1 VSIIFIIAALVILV
15 YCLFIGYIIAHIQ
28 NNFSKSDWPQTK
40 VSIIIPARN
49 EADNIAN
56 CLHSIALQTLPQV
69 QFEIILIDDFSEDN
83 TVKIAMAFKN
93 KLPLTILNNHMPGK
107 KNALALGINH
117 ASYDTILTTDAD
129 CTMDREWLKTML
141 SIYEKEGLNMLCG
154 PVNLIADGSF
164 FKALQQTESAA
175 IVGISATMLQK
186 QMPATCNG
194 ANLMYSK
201 TVFMQLNGY
210 KHHLQLASGDDD
222 LLLHAFFNQSA
233 DKVGYTLNYH
243 AMVNTAAS
251 VSFKTFIHQRSRWLS
266 KRKYYAYPWNA
277 HLQKLVVVQLIAF
290 YYLLFYAINTHS
302 LLAIAFILNKYMFD
316 LMLGTQLK
324 MSLNFRYLQI
334 LLMPFYELYILFVL
348 LHARFAKAEWKGRGV

>member
-1 VSIIFIIAALVILV
+1 MSIIFIISALVIIV
-15 YCLFIGYIIAHIQ
+15 YCLFIGYIAAHIQ
-28 NNFSKSDWPQTK
+28 NNFPKSEWPQTK

-49 EADNIAN
+49 EVDNIAN
-56 CLHSIALQTLPQV
+56 CLHSIALQSLSQE
-69 QFEIILIDDFSEDN
+69 QYEIILIDDFSEDD

-129 CTMDREWLKTML
+129 CAMDRDWLKTML
-141 SIYEKEGLNMLCG
+141 SIYEKEGLHMLCG
-154 PVNLIADGSF
+154 PVNLKAEGSF

-175 IVGISATMLQK
+175 IVGISATMLK
-186 QMPATCNG
+186 RKMPATCNG
-194 ANLMYSK
+194 ANLMYNK

-222 LLLHAFFNQSA
+222 LLLHAFYNQAA
-233 DKVGYTLNYH
+233 DKVSYTLNYH

-251 VSFKTFIHQRSRWLS
+251 PNFIALIHQRSRWLS

-277 HLQKLVVVQLIAF
+277 HLQKLVFGQLLAF
-290 YYLLFYAINTHS
+290 YCLLFYAINTHS
-302 LLAIAFILNKYMFD
+302 LLAIALILNKYLFD

-334 LLMPFYELYILFVL
+334 FWMPFYELYIVFVL